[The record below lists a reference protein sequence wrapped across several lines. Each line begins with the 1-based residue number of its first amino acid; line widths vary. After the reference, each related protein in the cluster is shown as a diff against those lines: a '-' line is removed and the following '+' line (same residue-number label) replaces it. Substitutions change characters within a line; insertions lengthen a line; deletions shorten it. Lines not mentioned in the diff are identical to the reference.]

1 MCSKWDGFEAF
12 RKVGK
17 KARNVQIT
25 ESFARALKTLD
36 NDFMSRIEVE
46 AGASMRSI
54 WTPNAANCFKRM
66 NAGQLETLFMSLFDL
81 EPDAAKFKAF
91 AKAKKGA
98 KADIMAD
105 LFNAPEN
112 DKVLGVTKDQRMMID
127 AWVPEC

>member
-1 MCSKWDGFEAF
+1 
-12 RKVGK
+12 
-17 KARNVQIT
+17 
-25 ESFARALKTLD
+25 
-36 NDFMSRIEVE
+36 
-46 AGASMRSI
+46 
-54 WTPNAANCFKRM
+54 M

-98 KADIMAD
+98 KADIMVD

-112 DKVLGVTKDQRMMID
+112 DRAQGVTKDQRMMID